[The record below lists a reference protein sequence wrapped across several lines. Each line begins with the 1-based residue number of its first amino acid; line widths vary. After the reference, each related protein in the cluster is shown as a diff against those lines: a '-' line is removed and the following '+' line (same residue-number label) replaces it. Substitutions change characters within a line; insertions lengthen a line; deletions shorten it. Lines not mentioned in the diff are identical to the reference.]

1 MDSLLT
7 AAIASGLILL
17 ASLASVELGVS
28 VAIVVILSGIVG
40 GNLLGLRSTAWL
52 GFLAAFASIVLTFL
66 AGAEVDPV
74 VLRDK
79 WKESLLIGGLSMLV
93 PFVAAMAFTYWAL
106 GWSGKAPQIA
116 GVALSTASLAVVY
129 AVLVETGLTTS
140 RIGKIIMAATFVT
153 DFGTALALSL
163 LLVRPGPMLIVLV
176 LVSTL
181 LIVLVPRISP
191 WFFRRY
197 GNQVIEPGIKPVF
210 AALFLMMFVAGLGH
224 CPEEEALLLQRTEK
238 ALTARSLMVR
248 DVPAT
253 GPDAPLDE
261 TLYKLV
267 NTPLRRVMAV
277 DESGRVL
284 GIILDSDLLAR
295 FQPESP
301 GRVQALI
308 AWLAHMVSEPLQ
320 MDGRAADVLTRP
332 VFTVQPETPLAQVA
346 QEMIDKRV
354 KRLVVTDAEGR
365 LVGMVDRQ
373 TLLRALSS
381 DLRACWLK
389 GS

>member
-1 MDSLLT
+1 
-7 AAIASGLILL
+7 
-17 ASLASVELGVS
+17 
-28 VAIVVILSGIVG
+28 
-40 GNLLGLRSTAWL
+40 
-52 GFLAAFASIVLTFL
+52 
-66 AGAEVDPV
+66 
-74 VLRDK
+74 
-79 WKESLLIGGLSMLV
+79 
-93 PFVAAMAFTYWAL
+93 
-106 GWSGKAPQIA
+106 
-116 GVALSTASLAVVY
+116 
-129 AVLVETGLTTS
+129 
-140 RIGKIIMAATFVT
+140 
-153 DFGTALALSL
+153 
-163 LLVRPGPMLIVLV
+163 
-176 LVSTL
+176 
-181 LIVLVPRISP
+181 
-191 WFFRRY
+191 
-197 GNQVIEPGIKPVF
+197 
-210 AALFLMMFVAGLGH
+210 
-224 CPEEEALLLQRTEK
+224 
-238 ALTARSLMVR
+238 
-248 DVPAT
+248 
-253 GPDAPLDE
+253 
-261 TLYKLV
+261 
-267 NTPLRRVMAV
+267 MAV